1 MTNQTPPS
9 HTHEPTPEERLANAI
24 EGIRHLP
31 PVGGVTFRGIT
42 TPRTTAPSVLVTQ
55 NITATSRDLTVATIG
70 LTSPGIAAVILH
82 TGRDVTPLSAVPQAQ
97 EVALLPGTVLF
108 TGRFVEIAGHTV
120 EIVEQ
125 LLPTDDGK
133 WTSSTTTEGLT
144 RLTQAVATAINNAT
158 GQPCPINT
166 AYCERFTTPIT

>member
-9 HTHEPTPEERLANAI
+9 HTHEPTSEERLANAI

-82 TGRDVTPLSAVPQAQ
+82 TGRDVTPLSAVPQVQ

-108 TGRFVEIAGHTV
+108 IGRFLEIAGHTI

-125 LLPTDDGK
+125 LLPTDDGQ

>member
-1 MTNQTPPS
+1 M
-9 HTHEPTPEERLANAI
+9 
-24 EGIRHLP
+24 
-31 PVGGVTFRGIT
+31 
-42 TPRTTAPSVLVTQ
+42 
-55 NITATSRDLTVATIG
+55 ATIG

-108 TGRFVEIAGHTV
+108 TGRFVEIAGHTI

-125 LLPTDDGK
+125 LLPTEDGQ
-133 WTSSTTTEGLT
+133 WASSTTTEGLT

-158 GQPCPINT
+158 GQPCPIST
-166 AYCERFTTPIT
+166 AYCERFITPIV

>member
-1 MTNQTPPS
+1 MTNQTPSS

-82 TGRDVTPLSAVPQAQ
+82 TGRDVTPLSVVPQAQ
-97 EVALLPGTVLF
+97 EVALLPGTVLL
-108 TGRFVEIAGHTV
+108 EIAGHTV

-166 AYCERFTTPIT
+166 AYCERFTIPMT

>member
-1 MTNQTPPS
+1 MTNQTPLS

-82 TGRDVTPLSAVPQAQ
+82 TGRAVTPLSAVPQAQ
-97 EVALLPGTVLF
+97 EVALLPG
-108 TGRFVEIAGHTV
+108 HTI

-125 LLPTDDGK
+125 LLPADDGQ

-166 AYCERFTTPIT
+166 AYCERFTIPMT